1 MINTIIINKKG
12 ENKIKNIVSIDL
24 LFKACLFKKIN
35 DFSMKFKWTNVNIN
49 NILLDVYLWGKTT
62 GTKNNINTLNNLS
75 EITNFTFYN
84 SIAFIFTYPNE
95 ENNYYNID
103 TITWDSFYDK
113 YIINNKNDNNNHDNN
128 NHHYNQHDDENEAKK
143 SDNASSTSYEN
154 SDYELDEDFFNK
166 SDNSSDSETEENI
179 IDNNYQ
185 EENANNIF
193 KELTYEPYYFS
204 SDED

>member
-154 SDYELDEDFFNK
+154 SDYELDEDFFDK